1 MLQVIWVLFFW
12 LLGQKSTNRCQEN
25 KNLTHFLI
33 WNGLQDGLDVNFSQC
48 LCHIPMCQNYL
59 ASSNKTL
66 SGTTAPCWNLSCTA
80 AAQSVQVV
88 LSCPR
93 PPLQVREGSRPTS
106 REGYCLLFYTHGF
119 DGGDRLMEYLRFWPR
134 SSLRTCNVFTVL
146 SSERS
151 LIYEKDELK
160 KWKQRHTAPSPL
172 QQPLK
177 MPAFKCY

>member
-1 MLQVIWVLFFW
+1 MISISIHCQFW
-12 LLGQKSTNRCQEN
+12 NE
-25 KNLTHFLI
+25 
-33 WNGLQDGLDVNFSQC
+33 LQDGLDVNFSRC
-48 LCHIPMCQNYL
+48 LSYTHVSELSCIFY
-59 ASSNKTL
+59 KTL

-177 MPAFKCY
+177 MPAFICY